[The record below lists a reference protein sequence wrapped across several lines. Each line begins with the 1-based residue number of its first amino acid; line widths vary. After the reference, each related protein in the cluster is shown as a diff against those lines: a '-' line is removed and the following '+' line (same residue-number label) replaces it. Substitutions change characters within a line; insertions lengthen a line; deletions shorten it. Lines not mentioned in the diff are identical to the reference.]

1 MVQNPLSKV
10 IFRQNKTKSYTQN
23 SKYVFGSDEELE
35 IYYILGEKKM
45 FAKKNWYFVTII
57 VLTYCEKKLF

>member
-35 IYYILGEKKM
+35 IYYILGEKKNVCQEELV
-45 FAKKNWYFVTII
+45 FCYHNCSN
-57 VLTYCEKKLF
+57 VL